1 MLRSRELKK
10 EYDCIAN
17 HLQQKRMPY
26 MPQEETHASFQ
37 SGDPLL
43 LSPGIMSN
51 LVQFLLE
58 DLHYSFGLLDRTS
71 RTWKIL
77 PHPSVVSNKSLIR
90 RILRKSNSSQ
100 WNVLSRAEVRNTIIH
115 HVYYMNGGANEVIV
129 LIPSPRESRDEE
141 KIYHEMGVGREIH
154 FTLSTL
160 ISLFFISIDAET
172 LQIRYATDNFLDEF
186 GIDLSNN
193 PSLLSICTSEDER
206 QNVRRVF
213 KDVNRMSSYTLRF
226 TFHTSNASHISRCL
240 KGYCV
245 KVSLYSDPII
255 SFVDYTQE
263 EQALILTDFLNSIK
277 PSFSLENTYL
287 LLNNAMN
294 VVWIIGKGNQFFHWN
309 SQPLSEVLIQFEEEE
324 EEVYELKVGECVM
337 LGSIVWYYPSN
348 RCRVVEFI
356 PEKNKL
362 DVHINMN
369 IDSNS
374 KSNSNVIFTNYPQR
388 EREWITREIITREGS
403 YFAIYKRTSEW
414 TAVYTSHQLR
424 EYLHSKKELVQPI
437 QPIQFQHTCS
447 IEGRLFPQFM
457 NDRDAEEE
465 DTLLSYLSS
474 SEVAKLNDPNCMQF
488 KNKSLHAI
496 ITKNYSHQLKIVILT
511 MVLKTHDVSSANY
524 SPTCASSDLH
534 NPFFLLQEIPY
545 PVFFMNDRG
554 LIGFQNKEFHSRFG
568 NCKQMNFTTIL
579 DKQSHP
585 AIQEFFPCPVRESR
599 VNHLVYL
606 QSSEYL
612 LSLHHPSSTTYHVL
626 LQPIHDQIILK
637 HYLHRSLSTLSEEN
651 TRFRTIFDAVFDGS
665 CIVELQSMTILHPSY
680 SMRTLFACEERGTV
694 LTSFI
699 AEESRSRWLKNVKDV
714 MEKGETVANEKILL
728 KVGDAYR
735 IFSYIMVPISL
746 AYHAYSQAVFC
757 IKDIHQNELL
767 KRKENELQ
775 KQVNSLNTLRR
786 AIMDNA
792 FNGTCLLDMETLM
805 PVEFVHAL
813 DDNSAEQIVQS
824 FSPLRFR
831 DDIRDA
837 LLPYLSELKAKQR
850 LRNVRILV
858 QREIPLH
865 LELNIVYL
873 EDEQK
878 AMMSFRDITQDVER
892 EERAIQ
898 LKVEAE
904 TANRNKRDFI
914 VGVDC
919 GDTV

>member
-1 MLRSRELKK
+1 MS
-10 EYDCIAN
+10 
-17 HLQQKRMPY
+17 Y
-26 MPQEETHASFQ
+26 MPQEENRINFQ
-37 SGDPLL
+37 SMDPLL
-43 LSPGIMSN
+43 LSPNTMSN

-71 RTWKIL
+71 RTWKIP

-90 RILRKSNSSQ
+90 RILRKSHSSQ
-100 WNVLSRAEVRNTIIH
+100 WNVLSRVEVRNTIIH
-115 HVYYMNGGANEVIV
+115 HVYYRSEGANEVIV

-154 FTLSTL
+154 FSLSTL
-160 ISLFFISIDAET
+160 ISLFFVSIDAET

-193 PSLLSICTSEDER
+193 PSLLSICTSEDEK
-206 QNVRRVF
+206 QNIRRVF

-226 TFHTSNASHISRCL
+226 TFHTSNASHVSRCL

-245 KVSLYSDPII
+245 KVALYSDPII

-263 EQALILTDFLNSIK
+263 EQALILTDFLNTVK
-277 PSFSLENTYL
+277 PSYSSENTYL
-287 LLNNAMN
+287 LLDNAMHI
-294 VVWIIGKGNQFFHWN
+294 VWIIGNGNQLFCWN
-309 SQPLSEVLIQFEEEE
+309 SQPLSEMLIQLEEEKE
-324 EEVYELKVGECVM
+324 EEVYELKVDKCVIR
-337 LGSIVWYYPSN
+337 GGIAWYYPSN

-356 PEKNKL
+356 PERNRL
-362 DVHINMN
+362 NVDSDSDSDS
-369 IDSNS
+369 DSN
-374 KSNSNVIFTNYPQR
+374 SNSNVFLTNYSQR
-388 EREWITREIITREGS
+388 EREWITREILTREGS
-403 YFAIYKRTSEW
+403 YFAIYKRASEW

-424 EYLHSKKELVQPI
+424 QFLLSKKELAQSF

-457 NDRDAEEE
+457 NDQDAEEK
-465 DTLLSYLSS
+465 DTIISFLSS
-474 SEVAKLNDPNCMQF
+474 SEIAKLNDPNCTQF
-488 KNKSLHAI
+488 KSKLLRAV
-496 ITKNYSHQLKIVILT
+496 ITKSYSTQPNIVVLT
-511 MVLKTHDVSSANY
+511 MDLKTNGVLSTNY
-524 SPTCASSDLH
+524 NPAYTSSDLY
-534 NPFFLLQEIPY
+534 NSSFLLQEIAY
-545 PVFFMNDRG
+545 PVFFMDDSG
-554 LIGFQNKEFHSRFG
+554 LIGFQNKEFLSRFG
-568 NCKQMNFTTIL
+568 NCKRIDLTSIF
-579 DKQSHP
+579 DEQSHTT
-585 AIQEFFPCPVRESR
+585 IQEFFPCPVGESR

-612 LSLHHPSSTTYHVL
+612 LSLHRPSSTTYHVL

-699 AEESRSRWLKNVKDV
+699 AEESCSRWLKNVKDV
-714 MEKGETVANEKILL
+714 MEKGETVVNEKILL

-746 AYHAYSQAVFC
+746 SYHAYSQAVFC

-775 KQVNSLNTLRR
+775 KQVNSLNTLQR

-805 PVEFVHAL
+805 PVEFVHTL

-831 DDIRDA
+831 DDVRDA
-837 LLPYLSELKAKQR
+837 LLPYLSELKTKQR

-858 QREIPLH
+858 QREMPLH

-878 AMMSFRDITQDVER
+878 AMMSFRDITQDVAR

-904 TANRNKRDFI
+904 IANRNKRDFI
-914 VGVDC
+914 VEVDSE
-919 GDTV
+919 DHM